1 VKNKSR
7 LGLTLAGDYTLVAS
21 FYLLLAL
28 TGKRFRAYNMG
39 EGT

>member
-7 LGLTLAGDYTLVAS
+7 LGLTLAADYTLVAS

-28 TGKRFRAYNMG
+28 TGRWYRA
-39 EGT
+39 